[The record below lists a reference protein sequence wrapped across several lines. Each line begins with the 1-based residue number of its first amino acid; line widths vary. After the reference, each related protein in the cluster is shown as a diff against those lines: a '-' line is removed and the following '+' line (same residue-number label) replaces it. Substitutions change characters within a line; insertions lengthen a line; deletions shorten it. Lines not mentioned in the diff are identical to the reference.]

1 MPRKLV
7 KLTEVSDKTLIPVNT
22 LRYYR
27 SIGIGPKMFR
37 LGRGVVAYE
46 DDVDTWIAEQAAKD
60 AAAS

>member
-1 MPRKLV
+1 MSRKLL
-7 KLTEVSDKTLIPVNT
+7 KLLEVSEETRIPVNT

-37 LGRGVVAYE
+37 LGRGVVAYQ
-46 DDVDTWIAEQAAKD
+46 DDVDAWIAEQAAKD